1 MFITDALLFLM
12 VAGSVA
18 GLLAGATLVMCPS
31 WLLRTS
37 KRANR
42 WISTRRIDRMLEQVV
57 KVDRWFY
64 RHHRVSGTLLLAGAI
79 FLIYFFTTRFDKLGI
94 LVGLSKALLASPSF
108 TEALLD
114 AMVLSILLGAVFA
127 LIVSLFLLSRPSMLR
142 GFEQGAN
149 KRISLNRALKP
160 LAITRIGVDEYV
172 FQNVQLAGALL
183 LLGSLYILAG
193 ATFWLG

>member
-1 MFITDALLFLM
+1 MFITDALLLLM

-18 GLLAGATLVMCPS
+18 GLLAGTTLVMCPS
-31 WLLRTS
+31 WLLHAS

-42 WISTRRIDRMLEQVV
+42 WISTRQIDRMLEQVI

-64 RHHRVSGTLLLAGAI
+64 RHHQVSGTLLLAGAV
-79 FLIYFFTTRFDKLGI
+79 FLIYFFTARFDKLGI
-94 LVGLSKALLASPSF
+94 IVGLSKALMASPLF
-108 TEALLD
+108 TGVLLD
-114 AMVLSILLGAVFA
+114 AMVLIILLGAVFA

-142 GFEQGAN
+142 RFEQGAN
-149 KRISLNRALKP
+149 KRVSLSRALKP
-160 LAITRIGVDEYV
+160 LSIARFGVDEYV